1 MHQPF
6 GTTLDPVLGDRP
18 GQVSRG
24 HEDADGHGLSLCQ
37 NQCHISQQKA
47 GRGEQHCT
55 VPFPVHLNAS
65 FLSVRQMLEFIL
77 AQPAVVER
85 ILQHIETPAFSDL
98 LVRIIQLDEQPV
110 GAGVLEVC
118 RRLPAYAHR

>member
-1 MHQPF
+1 
-6 GTTLDPVLGDRP
+6 
-18 GQVSRG
+18 
-24 HEDADGHGLSLCQ
+24 
-37 NQCHISQQKA
+37 
-47 GRGEQHCT
+47 
-55 VPFPVHLNAS
+55 
-65 FLSVRQMLEFIL
+65 MLEFIL